1 MDSSLK
7 RRLSEM
13 ESSSKR
19 TRLDE
24 GVNERLETDKVMVG
38 SRKSPVRFFFYYREV
53 FLSKCQYF
61 RFRASK
67 HCHGCIAIYLL
78 IFIES
83 LAENFTCWCF

>member
-38 SRKSPVRFFFYYREV
+38 SRKSPVRFFSITVKFFYQSVSILGSEQV
-53 FLSKCQYF
+53 NIVMIVLLF
-61 RFRASK
+61 
-67 HCHGCIAIYLL
+67 IY
-78 IFIES
+78 
-83 LAENFTCWCF
+83 